1 MPRQPASDPDR
12 TFIAFDAQE
21 YWPIGDAKDV
31 FPWEK
36 WTLPERERILG
47 KFEKVERELA
57 Q

>member
-36 WTLPERERILG
+36 WTLPELERILG
-47 KFEKVERELA
+47 KFEKGERELA